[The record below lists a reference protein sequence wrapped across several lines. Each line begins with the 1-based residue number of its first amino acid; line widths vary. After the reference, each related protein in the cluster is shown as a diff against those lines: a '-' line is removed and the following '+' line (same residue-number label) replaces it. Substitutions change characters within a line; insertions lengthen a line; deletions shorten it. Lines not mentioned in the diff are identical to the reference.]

1 MNGTSLFGYY
11 IGFKETA
18 LISHIPCLKKY
29 TSKLNAMVKLLMGC
43 GTAFD
48 GEITFCCTDVDRSR
62 QKMMWTLSLLLVSIE
77 RFDAFNAIQLART
90 CATVVLT
97 LNACI
102 VI

>member
-18 LISHIPCLKKY
+18 LISHIPCLKKE
-29 TSKLNAMVKLLMGC
+29 TSKWNAMIKLLMGC
-43 GTAFD
+43 DTAFD
-48 GEITFCCTDVDRSR
+48 GATTFCCTDVDRSR
-62 QKMMWTLSLLLVSIE
+62 QKMMWTLSLLLASIE
-77 RFDAFNAIQLART
+77 RFDACNVIQLARIS
-90 CATVVLT
+90 ATVVLT